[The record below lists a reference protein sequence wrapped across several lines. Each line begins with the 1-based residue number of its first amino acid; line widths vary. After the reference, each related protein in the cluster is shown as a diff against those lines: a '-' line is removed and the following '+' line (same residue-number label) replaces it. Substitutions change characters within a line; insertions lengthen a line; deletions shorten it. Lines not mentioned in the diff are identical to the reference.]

1 MTGREL
7 VGLRF
12 KGAYSERSGEGGALP
27 DLGTR
32 VEEPHWRWGPPFSWG
47 ARALFLLIF
56 QAILGSSLPW
66 QLVLFWR
73 RSVGRLGLVG
83 R

>member
-32 VEEPHWRWGPPFSWG
+32 VEEPHWRWAARETCGP
-47 ARALFLLIF
+47 RHCLKLFTK
-56 QAILGSSLPW
+56 SS
-66 QLVLFWR
+66 
-73 RSVGRLGLVG
+73 
-83 R
+83 

>member
-32 VEEPHWRWGPPFSWG
+32 VEEPHWRWAARETCGPRHFLK
-47 ARALFLLIF
+47 LFIK
-56 QAILGSSLPW
+56 
-66 QLVLFWR
+66 
-73 RSVGRLGLVG
+73 
-83 R
+83 